1 MKRFFLTSSVLALT
15 SIASMA
21 QVSINGSVKDV
32 NGVPIEGA
40 HVYLEDTYLVTYT
53 NTEGEFTVSNV
64 LSGEQILRIT
74 HLGHESI
81 YDTLNVS
88 NSDINRSL
96 VMYNDNYQIH
106 EVAVTGTRA
115 DHKTPIAYTNIDKQE
130 LEERNLGQD
139 LPVLLNQ
146 TPSLVS
152 NSDAGVGVGYTNM
165 WIRGSD
171 ATRINV
177 TLNGIPVNDAES
189 QGVFW
194 VNLPDLTSST
204 DNIQIQRGV
213 GTSTNGA
220 GAFGA
225 SINLQ
230 TGTYRAKPYAET
242 NHSYGSFNT
251 RKHNV
256 LFGTGLI
263 NDKYTVEG
271 RVSKILSDGF
281 IDRASSDLTSLY
293 LSTAYYGKKSSL
305 KFNIIH
311 GQEETYQAWY
321 GVTPEQLG
329 QNRSFNIY
337 DYENQVD
344 NYRQTYYQ
352 LIYNNKLSSHWN
364 LNAALFYTRGK
375 GYFEEYK
382 GEAFNQESKQEFA
395 DYGLE
400 NVIIGNDTITETDL
414 VRRRWL
420 DNHYYGLTFSA
431 VYERSRLQVTIGG
444 AATEYRGD
452 HFGEIIWAEYASN
465 STLGDN
471 YYFNDALKRDIN
483 AFVKTNYK
491 LNQKLNAYVDL
502 QVRNVDYTYFGF
514 DEDLNNVN
522 QNEAL
527 TFFNPKVGLSYAL
540 KNNTQ
545 LYASFGRASKEP
557 NRNDFTE
564 SSPTSRPEHEVLND
578 FEAGIRTSSNK
589 FSFAANAYY
598 MLYENQLVLNGQ
610 INDVGAFTR
619 VNVDN
624 SFRRGIE
631 LEGAYRF
638 NNKLQWAGN
647 VTLSQNKIEEFVEYI
662 DDFDNGGQAT
672 EEFENTTIS
681 FSPSVIAASQITI
694 TPIENFN
701 ISVFSKYV
709 GEQFLDNTE
718 SEAGT
723 LEAYFVNDLKLDY
736 TFKLKG
742 IKSIGVSLLVNNIL
756 DEEYESNGYTYNF
769 ISGGVKDSFVGLY
782 PQAGTNF
789 LAGLSLKF

>member
-1 MKRFFLTSSVLALT
+1 
-15 SIASMA
+15 MA
-21 QVSINGSVKDV
+21 QVSVIGTVKDK
-32 NGVPIEGA
+32 NGAPIGGA
-40 HVYLEDTYLVTYT
+40 HIYLEDTYLVTYS
-53 NTEGEFTVSNV
+53 NNQGEFTVNN
-64 LSGEQILRIT
+64 LQNGEQILRIT
-74 HLGHESI
+74 HLGYESL
-81 YDTLNVS
+81 YDTLQVNNS
-88 NSDINRSL
+88 NISRDL
-96 VMYNDNYQIH
+96 VLTEDNFQIH
-106 EVAVTGTRA
+106 EVAVTATRA
-115 DHKTPIAYTNIDKQE
+115 NHKTPIAYTNLNKAE

-139 LPVLLNQ
+139 LPILLNQ
-146 TPSLVS
+146 TTSVVS
-152 NSDAGVGVGYTNM
+152 NSDAGAGIGYTNM

-230 TGTYRAKPYAET
+230 TGTYRKDPYAET

-256 LFGTGLI
+256 MFGTGLM
-263 NDKYTVEG
+263 NNKYTVEG
-271 RVSKILSDGF
+271 RISKILSDGF
-281 IDRASSDLTSLY
+281 IDRASSDLESLY
-293 LSTAYYGKKSSL
+293 LSSAYYGKKSSL
-305 KFNIIH
+305 KFNFIH
-311 GQEETYQAWY
+311 GQERTYQAWY
-321 GVTPEQLG
+321 GVTPDQLKES
-329 QNRSFNIY
+329 RSYNIY

-344 NYRQTYYQ
+344 NYTQTYYQ
-352 LIYNNKLSSHWN
+352 LIYNNKLNANWN
-364 LNAALFYTRGK
+364 LNTALFYTRGK
-375 GYFEEYK
+375 GYYEEYK

-395 DYGLE
+395 DYGL
-400 NVIIGNDTITETDL
+400 NDVIIGGDTITETDL

-431 VYERSRLQVTIGG
+431 VYQKNRVKLTLGG

-452 HFGEIIWAEYASN
+452 HFGEIIWAEFASN
-465 STLGDN
+465 STLGDR
-471 YYFNDALKRDIN
+471 YYSNDAVKRDIN
-483 AFVKTNYK
+483 AYAKTNYIITP
-491 LNQKLNAYVDL
+491 KLNAYIDL
-502 QVRNVDYTYFGF
+502 QVRNVDYTYLGF
-514 DEDLNNVN
+514 DADLDNVD
-522 QNEAL
+522 QNASL
-527 TFFNPKVGLSYAL
+527 TFFNPKAGLSYAI
-540 KNNTQ
+540 KNNTHV
-545 LYASFGRASKEP
+545 YISVGRASKEP

-564 SSPTSRPEHEVLND
+564 SSPTSRPEHEVLTD
-578 FEAGIRTSSNK
+578 FEAGYRTSSNK

-624 SFRRGIE
+624 SYRMGIE
-631 LEGAYRF
+631 LEGGYRF
-638 NNKLQWAGN
+638 NNMLQWTGN
-647 VTLSQNKIEEFVEYI
+647 VTLSQNKIKEFVEFI
-662 DDFDNGGQAT
+662 DDFDNGGQVR
-672 EEFENTTIS
+672 EVFENTTIS
-681 FSPSVIAASQITI
+681 FSPSVIAASQITV
-694 TPIENFN
+694 TPFKRFN
-701 ISVFSKYV
+701 ISIFSKYV

-723 LEAYFVNDLKLDY
+723 LEAYFVNNLKFDY

-742 IKSIGVSLLVNNIL
+742 IKSLGLSLLINNIL
-756 DEEYESNGYTYNF
+756 DEEYESNGYTYNY
-769 ISGGVKDSFVGLY
+769 ISGGAKTSFIGLY